1 MPRRLELAAEKSQW
15 LSRSVSMIT
24 QKSKAMSTWT
34 QADPY
39 RTAAIFVFALLTTAS
54 LLPTVLTPIPAM
66 VDYPNHLAR
75 MYLLAENGT
84 PGANPYY
91 ALHWALYPNLG
102 MDLLIPQ
109 VARWVGVENATRLF
123 LLYSQLLIICG
134 ALALERVVKGR
145 TQMGG
150 FAALLF
156 LYCLP
161 FSWGFLNFEFGL
173 GVSLWGIAAYLMII
187 ERSFLTRLVV
197 NAIFVAALF
206 AVHFFSLGIYGA
218 AIGIYELWRAHQRK
232 APYHVTA
239 LRLVLLA
246 MPVVLLLMVMR
257 ATAGSVGSEGTE
269 WLFQY
274 KPLWLFR
281 IMNGYNLTVSAATVL
296 VLQVSLYLAFKR
308 NVLKIE
314 PVGIWLAAGFALLY
328 LVIPSKLLGTSFAD
342 LRIIPAAAIIVA
354 AFCSLS
360 LPNRKWLAA
369 GLLVVSGVIIA
380 NLATVFAVWLSY
392 RADYAALIASFQK
405 LDRGSRVLVG
415 TSGNGDDPPFNDLTE
430 YPMAYAPTLAV
441 HYANAFVPNLFTETG
456 KQPLRPSATVQR
468 LAIPY
473 GGPVPMRLLSTI
485 ATGSAPAGAP
495 SFVQTWHRDFD
506 YLYVLGPAVR
516 NPLPDRLREVDRSAR
531 FVLYRINRQP

>member
-1 MPRRLELAAEKSQW
+1 
-15 LSRSVSMIT
+15 MIT
-24 QKSKAMSTWT
+24 QKSKAMSAWT
-34 QADPY
+34 HADPY
-39 RTAAIFVFALLTTAS
+39 RTAAIVVFALLTAAS

-75 MYLLAENGT
+75 MYLLAENGK

-91 ALHWALYPNLG
+91 EVHWALYPNLG

-109 VARWVGVENATRLF
+109 MARWVGVENATRLF
-123 LLYSQLLIICG
+123 LLCSQLLIIGG
-134 ALALERVVKGR
+134 ALTLERVAKGR

-173 GVSLWGIAAYLMII
+173 GVSLWGVAAYLTVI
-187 ERSFLTRLVV
+187 ERSLFTRFVV
-197 NAIFVAALF
+197 NAIFVGALF

-218 AIGIYELWRAHQRK
+218 AIGFYELWRAHRQK
-232 APYHVTA
+232 ASYHVTA
-239 LRLVLLA
+239 LRLMLLA
-246 MPVVLLLMVMR
+246 VPVALLLVVMR

-274 KPLWLFR
+274 KPIWLFR
-281 IMNGYNLTVSAATVL
+281 IMNGYNLTVSAACVL
-296 VLQVSLYLAFKR
+296 VLLVSLYLALKR
-308 NVLKIE
+308 DVLTIE

-342 LRIIPAAAIIVA
+342 LRIIPAAAMIVA
-354 AFCSLS
+354 AFCSFS
-360 LPNRKWLAA
+360 LPSRRWVAA
-369 GLLVVSGVIIA
+369 ALLLVTGVILA

-392 RADYAALIASFQK
+392 RADYTTLIESFHRI
-405 LDRGSRVLVG
+405 DRGARVLTG
-415 TSGNGDDPPFNDLTE
+415 TSGDGEDPPFRDLTQ

-441 HYANAFVPNLFTETG
+441 HYANAFVPNLFTEVG
-456 KQPLRPSATVQR
+456 KQPIRPIAGMQR

-473 GGPVPMRLLSTI
+473 GGPVPIRLLSAVAAGRT
-485 ATGSAPAGAP
+485 ATDFPP
-495 SFVQTWHRDFD
+495 FIQTWHRDFD
-506 YLYVLGPAVR
+506 YLYVLGPASA
-516 NPLPDRLREVDRSAR
+516 NPLPDRLQEVDRSAR
-531 FVLYRINRQP
+531 FVLYKIHRQP